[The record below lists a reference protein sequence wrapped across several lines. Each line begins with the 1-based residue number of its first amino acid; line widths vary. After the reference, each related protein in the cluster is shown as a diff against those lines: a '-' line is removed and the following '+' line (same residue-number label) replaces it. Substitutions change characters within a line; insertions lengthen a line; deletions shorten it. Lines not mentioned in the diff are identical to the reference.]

1 MSHHYSG
8 PDASFPRGDA
18 RLDLTDLYVFQKP
31 GDAARST
38 LIMNVHP
45 AFSLIPSIPTPA
57 EPFSADA
64 IYEFRIDTND
74 DTVADIAYRISFSS
88 FVSGKQT
95 ATLRRAEGTAAAGLD
110 NDGQIIIEKASV
122 SIDRE
127 ALVTDARECRFFA
140 GCRSGPFFFDV
151 IGALNGFQFSGN
163 DNFADKD
170 ICSIVLELPNSALGA
185 GQFGVWARTIDRV
198 NGTWIQADRGARPSQ
213 AVFLPGDAREAY
225 LAAEPAD
232 DARFI
237 PAFAHSL
244 EHTGG
249 YAPLDARQIAATLLP
264 DIMHFDP
271 TRPASYPDNGRALT
285 DDVLDQ
291 FLSVL
296 TNGKVKSDG
305 VGPHQDLLAEFPYLG
320 PPHVSAAARFSD
332 RDR

>member
-64 IYEFRIDTND
+64 IYEFRIDTNGD
-74 DTVADIAYRISFSS
+74 AVADIAYRIIFSS
-88 FVSGKQT
+88 FVGGKQT
-95 ATLRRAEGTAAAGLD
+95 ATLRRAEGAAAAGLD

-140 GCRSGPFFFDV
+140 GWRSDPFFFDV
-151 IGALNGFQFSGN
+151 ICALNGFQFSGN

-170 ICSIVLELPNSALGA
+170 ICSIVLELPNSALGT
-185 GQFGVWARTIDRV
+185 GRRCPFYSRLRTFARAHRRV
-198 NGTWIQADRGARPSQ
+198 RSARC
-213 AVFLPGDAREAY
+213 
-225 LAAEPAD
+225 
-232 DARFI
+232 
-237 PAFAHSL
+237 
-244 EHTGG
+244 
-249 YAPLDARQIAATLLP
+249 AT
-264 DIMHFDP
+264 D
-271 TRPASYPDNGRALT
+271 SGN
-285 DDVLDQ
+285 V
-291 FLSVL
+291 
-296 TNGKVKSDG
+296 
-305 VGPHQDLLAEFPYLG
+305 
-320 PPHVSAAARFSD
+320 AARYHALRSD
-332 RDR
+332 PSCVISRQRASAHRRCT